1 MREYLV
7 DVFHYIDCLF
17 SFIFFISIFQW
28 LFGYDFDAVI
38 FFGSFAGVMLWPNK
52 KYWAK
57 WLCVN
62 NEG

>member
-1 MREYLV
+1 MYFIILIVYLV
-7 DVFHYIDCLF
+7 L
-17 SFIFFISIFQW
+17 SFFISIFQW

-57 WLCVN
+57 WLGVN